1 MQTTSDSPRPK
12 RATGKPRAA
21 DGPTVTVK
29 KKSRARKSPPADA
42 AQPVAAEPEVSTSA
56 TMPADLTHQIA
67 VAAYFLAEE
76 RGFAPGHELDDWLEA
91 ERRIRAAA
99 SADPRAG
106 LS

>member
-12 RATGKPRAA
+12 RAASKPRAA
-21 DGPTVTVK
+21 GGPTVTVK
-29 KKSRARKSPPADA
+29 KSRKPKSPPAEA
-42 AQPVAAEPEVSTSA
+42 APTVSAVEPEKIAPAMVSTDL
-56 TMPADLTHQIA
+56 ADQVA

-91 ERRIRAAA
+91 ERRIRG
-99 SADPRAG
+99 ADPRAG